1 MPFCLAGRVWSAAVC
16 AERAVCWPT
25 SARRWWIWWRRWLNA
40 SITGR
45 WMPRVAAADSR
56 GMALQVLQRLGDR
69 LLMRGT
75 DLRGGLEPAKPV
87 QQAHTLGRAE
97 GQVEPGD
104 AVATGRAAQPLRRD
118 RMGAGEQAV
127 QPLLSDLSGQPE
139 LLCRLAEPVAG
150 RLPRPGV
157 VLLLA
162 SRDSVQVVVGLALQ
176 ELADVEHADPR
187 GARRGLRCRAGDGI
201 VRVLPRSVV
210 LTRVRDVAGRPGGPP
225 ERLRA
230 RNRGADDGFGWVVEF
245 QELPEAWGTVEA
257 QRQRVGAATEL
268 DHHGRVDQSG
278 GEPPDGHRQR
288 TGDDRDGIGTWRIG
302 KQRPG

>member
-176 ELADVEHADPR
+176 ELADVEHAGPR
-187 GARRGLRCRAGDGI
+187 GARRGRRDAPASH
-201 VRVLPRSVV
+201 PR
-210 LTRVRDVAGRPGGPP
+210 LTGGSTTGPSYSSSIPRLSPGSRRTVGGGCAAGRATGSCACCRGRSCSPG
-225 ERLRA
+225 
-230 RNRGADDGFGWVVEF
+230 
-245 QELPEAWGTVEA
+245 
-257 QRQRVGAATEL
+257 
-268 DHHGRVDQSG
+268 
-278 GEPPDGHRQR
+278 
-288 TGDDRDGIGTWRIG
+288 
-302 KQRPG
+302 